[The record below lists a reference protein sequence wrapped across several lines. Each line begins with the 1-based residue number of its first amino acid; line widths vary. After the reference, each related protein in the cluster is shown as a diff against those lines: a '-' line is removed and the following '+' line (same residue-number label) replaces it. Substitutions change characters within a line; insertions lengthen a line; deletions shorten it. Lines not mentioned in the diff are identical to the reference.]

1 MINIEIMCIG
11 KIKEK
16 PIIELL
22 DEYKKRI
29 SKYAKL
35 DIIEFPD
42 ESLANITSE
51 INETKV
57 KDLEAEKIIKKLE
70 NSKSYIIALSPNG
83 KMYDSLEFSE
93 KLENIAVNSYST
105 ITFLIGGS
113 IGLSDKLLNIAN
125 EKISFSK
132 LTFPHKLFRV
142 ILLEQI
148 YRAFKIANNETYHK

>member
-16 PIIELL
+16 PIIELI

-113 IGLSDKLLNIAN
+113 IGLSDKLLNLAN